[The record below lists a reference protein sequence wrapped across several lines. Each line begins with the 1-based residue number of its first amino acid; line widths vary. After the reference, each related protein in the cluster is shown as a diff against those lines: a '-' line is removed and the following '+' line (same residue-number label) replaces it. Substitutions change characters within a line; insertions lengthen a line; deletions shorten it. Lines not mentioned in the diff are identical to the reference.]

1 MLSLANKDYDALTPN
16 NANIVKRIITH
27 VKDKVFVIVYSHF
40 LLDDEKYNDSVFLLP
55 EIIEKKTHFQ
65 FILKMRD

>member
-1 MLSLANKDYDALTPN
+1 MLSLANKDYDAITPN
-16 NANIVKRIITH
+16 SANIVKRIITH

-65 FILKMRD
+65 LLKMRE

>member
-65 FILKMRD
+65 LLKMRE

>member
-27 VKDKVFVIVYSHF
+27 VKDTVFVIVYSHF

-65 FILKMRD
+65 LLKMRE

>member
-1 MLSLANKDYDALTPN
+1 MANKDCDALTPN
-16 NANIVKRIITH
+16 SANIVKRIITH

-55 EIIEKKTHFQ
+55 EIIEKKTHSQ
-65 FILKMRD
+65 SLKMRD

>member
-27 VKDKVFVIVYSHF
+27 VKDKVYVIVYSHF

-65 FILKMRD
+65 SLKMRD

>member
-27 VKDKVFVIVYSHF
+27 VKDTVFVIVYSHF

-65 FILKMRD
+65 SLKMRD

>member
-55 EIIEKKTHFQ
+55 EIIEKKKHIFSY
-65 FILKMRD
+65 